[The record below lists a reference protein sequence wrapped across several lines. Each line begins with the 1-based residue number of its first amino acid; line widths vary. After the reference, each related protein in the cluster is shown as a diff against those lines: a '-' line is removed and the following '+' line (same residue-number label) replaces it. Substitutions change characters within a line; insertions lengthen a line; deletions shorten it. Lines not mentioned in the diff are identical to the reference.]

1 MKSRIPQ
8 PTDPRD
14 DAARKVLQKQYK
26 EMSPR
31 QFRDALTRAVGATY
45 GVHTDIK
52 NQNRWDR

>member
-1 MKSRIPQ
+1 MARIPT

-14 DAARKVLQKQYK
+14 DAARQVLQKQYK
-26 EMSPR
+26 EMGSR

-45 GVHTDIK
+45 GIQTDVK